1 MMRSALRERSR
12 RSRGLLVSLVAG
24 VGVLVTGILFPA
36 YPGQAST
43 SGGRPA
49 GAAVSLPPPVGG
61 LRPGTRFTP
70 VTASVI
76 SRPTPVKGTDGR
88 YHLAYELLLTN
99 LAPRRTRIDRV
110 EVTSPRS
117 HKVMLSL
124 AGRALAADMN
134 PIGNPP
140 GVPAGTTMA
149 SSAEWVVWLDVQLLS
164 LADVPATLVQRAAG
178 AILAAPGGKAFR
190 FDDVVARV
198 PVRQTAPVV
207 LGPPVGAG
215 VWYASEGCCRDD
227 THHRRGLVAVNGQL
241 MVPQRFAIDW
251 FKLDARHRAWAGNP
265 DQLTSYLSFR
275 QPVLAAADGVVVGL
289 QNGIPDNRPPEPPP
303 IPPIADTVGNHIVIK
318 VAPGVYLLYAH
329 LQNGSLLVHVGEH
342 VRRGQM
348 LARIGN
354 SGNSTTPH
362 LHFQIMTQP
371 TFFPTDSRPYVFSH
385 FDLAGQVTKRI
396 WDDNLGLQPTGV
408 LPFVPARRPGGR
420 VDELPLDRNVVR
432 FP

>member
-1 MMRSALRERSR
+1 MMRSVLRDRPR
-12 RSRGLLVSLVAG
+12 RSQGFLLALVAG
-24 VGVLVTGILFPA
+24 VGVLVIGILFPA
-36 YPGQAST
+36 YAGQAST
-43 SGGRPA
+43 RSGRPA
-49 GAAVSLPPPVGG
+49 GSAVRLSPPVGG
-61 LRPGTRFTP
+61 LRPGTTFTP
-70 VTASVI
+70 VSASVI

-99 LAPRRTRIDRV
+99 LAPRRTRIDRI
-110 EVTSPRS
+110 EVTSPRT
-117 HKVMLSL
+117 HKVLLSL
-124 AGRALAADMN
+124 AGRPLAADMN
-134 PIGNPP
+134 PIGSSP

-149 SSAEWVVWLDVQLLS
+149 GSTQWVVWLDVQVPS

-178 AILAAPGGKAFR
+178 AILAVRGAKAFR
-190 FDDVVARV
+190 FDDVVDRV

-207 LGPPVGAG
+207 LSPPVGAG

-227 THHRRGLVAVNGQL
+227 THHRRGLIAVNGQL

-251 FKLDARHRAWAGNP
+251 FKLDARHRAWVGNP
-265 DQLTSYLSFR
+265 HKLTSYLSFR
-275 QPVLAAADGVVVGL
+275 QPVYAAAGGVVVGL
-289 QNGIPDNRPPEPPP
+289 QNGLPDNRPPEPPP

-329 LQNGSLLVHVGEH
+329 LHNGSLLVHVGEH
-342 VRRGQM
+342 VRAGQM

-362 LHFQIMTQP
+362 LHFQIMTRP
-371 TFFPTDSRPYVFSH
+371 TFFPTNSRPYVFSH
-385 FDLAGQVTKRI
+385 FDLIGQITKRI
-396 WDDNLGLQPTGV
+396 WDDNIGLQPTGV
-408 LPFVPARRPGGR
+408 LPFVPAHRPGSR